1 MAHTDVS
8 LVHSAEVCT
17 GNRACGCT
25 TTPSRMLHPLASLS
39 AALLHGEVK
48 EGLSLG
54 DQVPWHLGTKKLW
67 LPAALLLSSPVM
79 E

>member
-1 MAHTDVS
+1 MAHTNVS
-8 LVHSAEVCT
+8 LVYSAEVCT
-17 GNRACGCT
+17 GNRACGGT
-25 TTPSRMLHPLASLS
+25 TTSSRTFHPLASLS
-39 AALLHGEVK
+39 GALLHGEVK